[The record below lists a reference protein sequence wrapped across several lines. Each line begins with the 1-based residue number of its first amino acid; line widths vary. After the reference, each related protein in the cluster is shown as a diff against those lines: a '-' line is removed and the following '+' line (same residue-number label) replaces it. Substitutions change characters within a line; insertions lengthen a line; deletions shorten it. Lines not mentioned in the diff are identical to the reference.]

1 MHRYIFTFLID
12 RFSSPIELEIKDTTD
27 TDISASYLDPH
38 LEIYSKMGGLRT
50 KYYNKRDY
58 FNFPIVNF
66 PFKCTSNI
74 PAAPAYGVCISQ
86 LI

>member
-38 LEIYSKMGGLRT
+38 LEIYSKMGG
-50 KYYNKRDY
+50 
-58 FNFPIVNF
+58 
-66 PFKCTSNI
+66 
-74 PAAPAYGVCISQ
+74 
-86 LI
+86 